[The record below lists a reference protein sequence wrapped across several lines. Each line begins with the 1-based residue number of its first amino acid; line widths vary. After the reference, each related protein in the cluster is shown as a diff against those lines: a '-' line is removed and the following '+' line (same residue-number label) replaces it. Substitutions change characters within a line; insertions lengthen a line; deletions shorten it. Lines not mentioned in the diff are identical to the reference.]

1 MLKKI
6 RIFDNYSLDLLTSFL
21 LTSHLTLEEGE
32 TVIKKSVRFKE
43 KAEKRLYRYNF
54 LFGLRWHYKENSF
67 HLLWP

>member
-21 LTSHLTLEEGE
+21 LTYHHFLEEGE

-43 KAEKRLYRYNF
+43 KAEKRLYRYF
-54 LFGLRWHYKENSF
+54 F
-67 HLLWP
+67 